1 MKITLSDK
9 AGNAESLKKQSQQFE
24 SFSSNVPI
32 IGKDLLRTFYN
43 FFYFLFYDIT
53 CLVKKHCVVKVLPAI
68 WEITDM
74 KMIATIIPTD
84 SYKFVFILFLLLL
97 TNQKQESVFQHVD
110 CLVKTKISVF
120 FIASR
125 ALLQSYAE
133 FNRTL

>member
-1 MKITLSDK
+1 
-9 AGNAESLKKQSQQFE
+9 
-24 SFSSNVPI
+24 
-32 IGKDLLRTFYN
+32 
-43 FFYFLFYDIT
+43 
-53 CLVKKHCVVKVLPAI
+53 
-68 WEITDM
+68 M

-84 SYKFVFILFLLLL
+84 SYKFLQLLLL

>member
-9 AGNAESLKKQSQQFE
+9 AGHAESLKKQSQQFE

-43 FFYFLFYDIT
+43 FFYFLFYIT

-97 TNQKQESVFQHVD
+97 TNQKQESAFQHVD

>member
-1 MKITLSDK
+1 
-9 AGNAESLKKQSQQFE
+9 
-24 SFSSNVPI
+24 
-32 IGKDLLRTFYN
+32 
-43 FFYFLFYDIT
+43 
-53 CLVKKHCVVKVLPAI
+53 
-68 WEITDM
+68 M